1 MMKKFPRI
9 LAEKSYSQFK
19 IEKNEKNDKT
29 AHVRFE
35 LQTSQ
40 SEVLC
45 FSDLVPD
52 ESFHCAG

>member
-29 AHVRFE
+29 ALVRFE
-35 LQTSQ
+35 LQTFRSKIQ
-40 SEVLC
+40 HSATEPQNMRIL
-45 FSDLVPD
+45 L
-52 ESFHCAG
+52 E

>member
-35 LQTSQ
+35 LQTFRSRVQ
-40 SEVLC
+40 HSATEPKNLT
-45 FSDLVPD
+45 
-52 ESFHCAG
+52 

>member
-9 LAEKSYSQFK
+9 LAEKSYSQFE

-35 LQTSQ
+35 LQTFQ
-40 SEVLC
+40 SKALC
-45 FSDLVPD
+45 SSTELQNLI
-52 ESFHCAG
+52 